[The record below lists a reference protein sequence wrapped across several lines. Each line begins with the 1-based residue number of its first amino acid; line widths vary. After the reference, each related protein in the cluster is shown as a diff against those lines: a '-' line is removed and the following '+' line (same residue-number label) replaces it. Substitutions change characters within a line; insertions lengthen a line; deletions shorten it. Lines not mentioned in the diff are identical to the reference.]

1 VAADLKISWPWT
13 VSIVMLPDRRFRPR
27 GYRRDGPAR
36 GKADTR
42 GTCCFAMSARTRSPC
57 GERICGRPSRRSSL
71 RTRRWSKAGSSC
83 RHVADEP
90 PRNGRL
96 LPVKRAGA
104 CTAEVRGSNPLR
116 STRKSAR
123 IALGSMKGVG
133 RIYQQTFIDTSAKVA
148 LTRYAHVETGAT

>member
-1 VAADLKISWPWT
+1 MLLRNVGANTEALRGEDFSAAFALDQACVLTGGLRPAPAVAD
-13 VSIVMLPDRRFRPR
+13 
-27 GYRRDGPAR
+27 
-36 GKADTR
+36 
-42 GTCCFAMSARTRSPC
+42 
-57 GERICGRPSRRSSL
+57 
-71 RTRRWSKAGSSC
+71 
-83 RHVADEP
+83 VADEP